1 MSEHPS
7 RLIMNK
13 FLRVLLVKSPNIN
26 PIPTKGG
33 HFDPRQTKVVSHFH
47 SFMTRVTKI
56 HDFVYFS
63 IPLVPVRL
71 FLKKEIG
78 NFKELKKENLPF

>member
-33 HFDPRQTKVVSHFH
+33 HFGPRQPKVVSQFH
-47 SFMTRVTKI
+47 SFMTTVTKI
-56 HDFVYFS
+56 HDFVHFS
-63 IPLVPVRL
+63 IPLVPGKP
-71 FLKKEIG
+71 F
-78 NFKELKKENLPF
+78 FKQV